1 LAWNQKGRLDFEFFC
16 NKILGVKLNKNQ
28 RAWAE
33 TARNAKRGKAPYFKF
48 IYPTGNQSGKT
59 VWLALNHIY
68 YLYYKFGIT
77 GPDKVVAATPY
88 KTLNLSPISKQAKKA
103 FEYIILVLR
112 SEFTWIELLPDGTY
126 TRKSNRC
133 LIGDFFVSKN
143 EAMGEITFTGNCKMW
158 SMSTHDEGAANIQG
172 EQFGFISYDE
182 CLLSNN
188 LPGDMDTRI
197 ESRLITYGQRLD
209 LVGTPDAKA
218 KSQAYYHKL
227 VKKAQRKE
235 QGWILLRGS
244 FVANEFIE
252 QERREAL
259 VESFEEKGEIGRQ
272 ALYGDFVRTGDA
284 GIPQELI
291 DNLWLDNK
299 NIIPPESGHEY
310 IMLIDW
316 GVADGGD
323 PTIFSLF
330 DITNIAEFEITHCL
344 RKKIQGGDPYELM
357 AHAEHYHTLYNKA
370 VIRMDTQS
378 MGGQMFKKM
387 MRHLNPKSFDTSGP
401 GGKLRKQ
408 KSFAALLK
416 MMAYKR
422 AEFTSGKVKRWGMI
436 RSYFDEEIE
445 IELTHYQLDDVKLT
459 QDTVM
464 TWLMMAYHLIPKTST
479 IKPKVLSLDW
489 RGKQIIKKSNAICR

>member
-1 LAWNQKGRLDFEFFC
+1 
-16 NKILGVKLNKNQ
+16 
-28 RAWAE
+28 
-33 TARNAKRGKAPYFKF
+33 
-48 IYPTGNQSGKT
+48 
-59 VWLALNHIY
+59 
-68 YLYYKFGIT
+68 
-77 GPDKVVAATPY
+77 VAATPY

-103 FEYIILVLR
+103 FEYIITVLK
-112 SEFTWIELLPDGTY
+112 SEFTWIEKMPDGTY

-143 EAMGEITFTGNCKMW
+143 EAMGEITFAGNCKMW
-158 SMSTHDEGAANIQG
+158 SMSTHSEGAANIQG

-218 KSQAYYHKL
+218 KSQMYYHKL

-235 QGWILLRGS
+235 EGWILLRGS

-252 QERREAL
+252 EDRREAL
-259 VESFEEKGEIGRQ
+259 VASFEEKGEIGRQ
-272 ALYGDFVRTGDA
+272 ALYGDFVRTGDT

-291 DNLWLDNK
+291 DNLWLDTK
-299 NIIPPESGHEY
+299 KPIPPESGREY
-310 IMLIDW
+310 IQMIDW

-323 PTIFSLF
+323 PTIFSIF
-330 DITNIAEFEITHCL
+330 DITEIAQLRITHCL
-344 RKKIQGGDPYELM
+344 RVKIQGGDPYELM
-357 AHAEHYHTLYNKA
+357 AKADYYRNLYNAA

-387 MRHLNPKSFDTSGP
+387 MRDLAPKSYDTSGS

-416 MMAYKR
+416 MMAHNR
-422 AEFTSGKVKRWGMI
+422 AEAVSGKVERWGMI

-445 IELTHYQLDDVKLT
+445 IELTHYQLDDTKLT

-464 TWLMMAYHLIPKTST
+464 TWFMMAYHLLPKTST
-479 IKPKVLSLDW
+479 IKTKVLSLNW
-489 RGKQIIKKSNAICR
+489 KGKQIIKKTNAVRR